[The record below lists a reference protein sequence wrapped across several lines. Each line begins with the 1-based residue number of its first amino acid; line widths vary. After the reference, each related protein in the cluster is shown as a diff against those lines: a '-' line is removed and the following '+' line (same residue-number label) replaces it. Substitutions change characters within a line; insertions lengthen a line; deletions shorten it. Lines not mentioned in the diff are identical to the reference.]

1 MDALNTLMP
10 VFFML
15 ILGYISKRKGWIS
28 EEQKNGANAL
38 VFNILFP
45 IMIFNLM
52 AGAKFDASKIGIIL
66 YVLIVFI
73 VEFAI
78 GKIVTPK
85 LTPKY
90 SHFASYLITV
100 VEGGNVSLPL
110 YLSIVGISS
119 NTVIYDIAGVTMCF
133 IIFPFI
139 VSKEAST
146 TSDKGEMLKKIFSN
160 TFVIAVLL
168 GLLLNIT
175 GIYEK
180 LLLSSFGKMI
190 SSTLS
195 QAMQP
200 IIPTILFILGYNLT
214 IDKTS
219 LQPILKLIGLKTIL
233 STLVIL
239 GFFIFFPTQMSDP
252 TYMIAPIIYF
262 MSPTGFGLISIIE
275 PLYKSKED
283 ESFTS
288 GFVSMFM
295 IVTLIVYT
303 AVVLFV

>member
-200 IIPTILFILGYNLT
+200 IIPTIL
-214 IDKTS
+214 
-219 LQPILKLIGLKTIL
+219 

-262 MSPTGFGLISIIE
+262 MSPTGFGLIPIIE